1 MERASNGGLI
11 VSETTLHAIAE
22 EELAALG
29 VTVKRVR
36 RQVFAPRQQGVP
48 ADLVMYRLKTRAGA
62 SGSGD
67 TDEPDDA
74 DENPA

>member
-1 MERASNGGLI
+1 MKRSPPDRKAQ
-11 VSETTLHAIAE
+11 AKR
-22 EELAALG
+22 AALSAL
-29 VTVKRVR
+29 KRVR